1 VGRTLR
7 NLVDWVCRPRF
18 FAPLLLVTSACLGAV
33 YARLGVPFS
42 DEGAMLTNAARI
54 LQGAIFYRDLDAY
67 PFPLATWV
75 LALAMKLFGEH
86 FTVARVLAVAL
97 NCTMVLALYAT
108 ALRVLEPRRAALFG
122 VLLLALKPLA
132 WPAFTFYLY
141 SEFAFAFTCVSV
153 ALLTSGAGRPGRL
166 LLAGLCAAAVVL
178 AKQNLGFGLVAASG
192 VLLFLPG
199 FRVDEA
205 DRHERLRDLTSFG
218 VGVALPVLAFLAV
231 LTWQGVLVSGVESGL
246 VRPFTGYLPTSGV
259 PFAPMLAW
267 WNLGSIGLEGG
278 AANYL
283 PLHPLR
289 AVKDFHSDPTA
300 GSRAA
305 VLLLEAGAR
314 FVYTSIPLAFLASF
328 LFWLRP
334 ARDSADR
341 GARRKLFGLALVAVA
356 VALSAWPRADIYHVL
371 HIYPLTALVLF
382 ALGQQVAGRDR
393 PPWLTAALVAVVAIG
408 SASTTR
414 WFLARTTIPVRLE
427 RADLF
432 VEPRDA
438 FLEPVVRGIR
448 AEVAH
453 GAPIYVYGPEA
464 LYYFLS
470 DRYGTWVFPQPY
482 PGQTGA
488 GGGEEVVD
496 RLRRDPPHLV
506 VRGRIRVGGLP
517 DVREY
522 APALDRYLKQHY
534 VKDRAF
540 FARHPVSQRAKR
552 GRPTILRPRGGSR

>member
-1 VGRTLR
+1 M
-7 NLVDWVCRPRF
+7 
-18 FAPLLLVTSACLGAV
+18 LVTSACLGAV

-42 DEGAMLTNAARI
+42 DEGAMLTNAARM
-54 LQGAIFYRDLDAY
+54 LRGAVFYRDLDAY
-67 PFPLATWV
+67 PFPLATWF

-153 ALLTSGAGRPGRL
+153 ALVTAGAGRPGRL

-178 AKQNLGFGLVAASG
+178 AKQNLGFGLVAVSC

-199 FRVDEA
+199 LRVDEA
-205 DRHERLRDLTSFG
+205 GRRERLRDLTSFG
-218 VGVALPVLAFLAV
+218 VGVALPVLTFLTV
-231 LTWQGVLVSGVESGL
+231 LTWQGVLIAGIESGL
-246 VRPFTGYLPTSGV
+246 LRPFTGYLPSSGV
-259 PFAPMLAW
+259 PFTPMLAW

-278 AANYL
+278 AASYL

-300 GSRAA
+300 VSRAA
-305 VLLLEAGAR
+305 ALLLEAGAR

-328 LFWLRP
+328 LCWMRP
-334 ARDSADR
+334 ARDVADR
-341 GARRKLFGLALVAVA
+341 GARRNLFALALVAAV

-371 HIYPLTALVLF
+371 HVYPLTALVLF
-382 ALGQQVAGRDR
+382 ALGQRVAGRER
-393 PPWLTAALVAVVAIG
+393 PPWLVAALVAVITIG
-408 SASTTR
+408 SVSTAR

-432 VEPRDA
+432 VELRDA

-448 AEVAH
+448 AEVAP
-453 GAPIYVYGPEA
+453 GAPIFVYGSEA
-464 LYYFLS
+464 YYYFLA
-470 DRYGTWVFPQPY
+470 DRYGTWVFPQLY
-482 PGQTGA
+482 PGQTGT
-488 GGGEEVVD
+488 GGGEEVIE

-506 VRGRIRVGGLP
+506 VRGRLRVGGLP
-517 DVREY
+517 DIREY
-522 APALDRYLKQHY
+522 APVLNRYLKERY
-534 VKDRAF
+534 VKDQNFLAHRAV
-540 FARHPVSQRAKR
+540 PKRAKR
-552 GRPTILRPRGGSR
+552 GQPTILRPRGGRLPAPER